1 MFPETL
7 HESKEVFSVFLTFFE
22 AQYEPEYD
30 LIFRTRATFGRF
42 ESDLDWAQIEISWFI
57 GTPYFI
63 SSNGG
68 VESGSSK
75 RFNEFFSIQSKNRC
89 VSAGSK
95 TIKKS
100 SLRLGI
106 GAYELETHRFI
117 IKQSKS

>member
-1 MFPETL
+1 MFLETL

-68 VESGSSK
+68 MESGSSK
-75 RFNEFFSIQSKNRC
+75 RFNEFFSIQSKTDVFQPEARRSKKVRC
-89 VSAGSK
+89 GS
-95 TIKKS
+95 
-100 SLRLGI
+100 G
-106 GAYELETHRFI
+106 
-117 IKQSKS
+117 